1 MMTSFYRAVITLS
14 LIATLSA
21 CSLFSK
27 NEPEYLDSVESEA
40 LKIPE
45 GLDDPTGPAPTN
57 ISVERMR
64 LPTQDEQEPMPPRVV
79 NTTGKKNADLHMD
92 WSNEGA
98 FLLVKGPSK
107 EVSERLLAAIE
118 KSGMELL
125 QASESGAHKF
135 QYTQVM
141 PAKEGFFAKMAFW
154 RSDQV
159 DYSGTFMTSLR
170 ADGKHMRVYLLVGYG
185 EACDTANSEHVLGI
199 LMDQFG

>member
-1 MMTSFYRAVITLS
+1 MMIFSYRAVITLS

-21 CSLFSK
+21 CGLFGK
-27 NEPEYLDSVESEA
+27 NEPEYLGSVESEV

-45 GLDDPTGPAPTN
+45 GLNDPTGPAPTT

-64 LPTQDEQEPMPPRVV
+64 LPTEDEQEPMPPRVV

-92 WSNEGA
+92 WSSEGA
-98 FLLVKGPSK
+98 FLLVRGTSK

-135 QYTQVM
+135 QYTQVI
-141 PAKEGFFAKMAFW
+141 PAKEGFFSKIAFW
-154 RSDQV
+154 RGKQV
-159 DYSGTFMTSLR
+159 DHSGIFMTSLR
-170 ADGKHMRVYLLVGYG
+170 ADGKHMRVYLLLGNG
-185 EACDTANSEHVLGI
+185 EACDTGSSEHILNI
-199 LMDQFG
+199 LMDQLG